1 MFVCRALLEARPN
14 IGRLAHAAL
23 SGSSHVNL
31 TSRFDPKLCPSSA
44 DVDQLTTTCANTA
57 LCILYHIILGSA
69 LKHTF

>member
-44 DVDQLTTTCANTA
+44 DVDFLRFLDYRTEDS
-57 LCILYHIILGSA
+57 I
-69 LKHTF
+69 KPF